1 MKDHW
6 GLGRRDREG
15 KRKSAGLCNCP
26 RRCGLDNVVV
36 ERSEWTQGVLREESW
51 QMQKMREVPTGR
63 LRLLESVSLFQVGQ
77 PTELGD
83 TRRAESQETL
93 RLQDCWVMPSCTATE
108 FFLEEVG
115 KPAYTLGLGPDV
127 PLSLLNL
134 G

>member
-6 GLGRRDREG
+6 GPGRRDREG

-26 RRCGLDNVVV
+26 RCGLDNVVV

-63 LRLLESVSLFQVGQ
+63 LRLPESVSLFQVGP

-83 TRRAESQETL
+83 TRRAEAQETL